1 MRYLENKH
9 QSAEL
14 LRMTLPLMVRQN
26 AAYHPVSYAL
36 WYEHVA
42 GLNPALSAVLACR
55 LEANDPLS
63 DEDAYQLYARHVSER
78 DSAMLEA
85 LQERLQSLLEHTAQE
100 VGSVSKDNDRFRQ
113 TLQKSSSDLT
123 PHVSSVV
130 VQAII
135 SRLLSEASRMEAA
148 TGVLAKKLEARTQ
161 EVLALTAQLKEAHN
175 EASTDPLCGICNR
188 RGFMAA
194 IQAIRDTDRGLDGAA
209 LVLVDVDHFKR
220 LNDTFGHLLGDKVL
234 RGIAEVLRAG
244 IKGRDVAGR
253 IGGEEFAVLLPQTS
267 LQDAHKLAEQIRVAV
282 ERGRIHQGA
291 DETVGSVTISLG
303 LTVGRSV
310 DSINDLMARADA
322 ALYEAKR
329 TGRNRVCVS

>member
-26 AAYHPVSYAL
+26 AAYPPVSYAL
-36 WYEHVA
+36 WYEHVV

-63 DEDAYQLYARHVSER
+63 DEDAYQLYAQHVSER
-78 DSAMLEA
+78 DGAMLEA

-267 LQDAHKLAEQIRVAV
+267 LHDAHELAEQIRVAV

-310 DSINDLMARADA
+310 DSINELMSRADA

>member
-1 MRYLENKH
+1 M
-9 QSAEL
+9 Q
-14 LRMTLPLMVRQN
+14 
-26 AAYHPVSYAL
+26 
-36 WYEHVA
+36 
-42 GLNPALSAVLACR
+42 AV
-55 LEANDPLS
+55 
-63 DEDAYQLYARHVSER
+63 
-78 DSAMLEA
+78 
-85 LQERLQSLLEHTAQE
+85 
-100 VGSVSKDNDRFRQ
+100 
-113 TLQKSSSDLT
+113 
-123 PHVSSVV
+123 
-130 VQAII
+130 
-135 SRLLSEASRMEAA
+135 
-148 TGVLAKKLEARTQ
+148 
-161 EVLALTAQLKEAHN
+161 
-175 EASTDPLCGICNR
+175 
-188 RGFMAA
+188 
-194 IQAIRDTDRGLDGAA
+194 RDTDRGLDGTA

-310 DSINDLMARADA
+310 DSINELMARADA